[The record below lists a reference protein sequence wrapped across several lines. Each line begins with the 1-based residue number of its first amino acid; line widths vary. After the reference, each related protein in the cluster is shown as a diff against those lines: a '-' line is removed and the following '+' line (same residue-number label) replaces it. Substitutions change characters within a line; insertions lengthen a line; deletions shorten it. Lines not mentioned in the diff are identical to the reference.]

1 MKRIAFIGG
10 GNVSIATLGGL
21 IAKSTG
27 PKQITSMQG
36 DGFAEMIFWAR
47 TSCRDRS
54 IELGRAK

>member
-10 GNVSIATLGGL
+10 GNVSIAILGGL
-21 IAKSTG
+21 IAKGMG
-27 PKQITSMQG
+27 PEQITSMQG
-36 DGFAEMIFWAR
+36 DRFAEMIFGAW